1 MIHRKIMRYFFIS
14 IFISIFTINA
24 YLEAL
29 PAQVII
35 IRHAEKLDQGNQL
48 STKGKERAAAFAP
61 YFTETDY
68 LTTFGTPAA
77 IYAMAAPKGDS
88 SLRPIQTVTPLAN
101 LLKMTIKDSTERD
114 NYRKMVDEIKSSP
127 TYHGKTILICWEH
140 KLIPE
145 IARAFGALQ
154 TPGRWPPNIYDRT
167 WVISFDSSG
176 KPTFQN
182 HAQRLMYGD
191 SIN

>member
-1 MIHRKIMRYFFIS
+1 MKFFFIS
-14 IFISIFTINA
+14 FFIPLFIFA
-24 YLEAL
+24 AHLDAL
-29 PAQVII
+29 PAQVIL
-35 IRHAEKLDQGNQL
+35 IRHAEKPEQGNVL
-48 STKGKERAAAFAP
+48 STKGRERAAALAP
-61 YFTETDY
+61 YFAETDY
-68 LTTFGTPAA
+68 LTTHGTPAA
-77 IYAMAAPKGDS
+77 IYAMSAPKGDS
-88 SLRPIQTVTPLAN
+88 SLRAIETVTPLADQ
-101 LLKMTIKDSTERD
+101 LKITIKDSIERD
-114 NYRKMVDEIKSSP
+114 NYRKMVEEIKSSP

-154 TPGRWPPNIYDRT
+154 TPGRWPPSVYDRT